1 MYVAGEPSRQ
11 DLQELSG
18 LGITG
23 ILGPASLGER
33 AREAGLE
40 LYACGG
46 AFPAGDH
53 PPQEDLALDI
63 RGRRQLWFGS
73 CCPNHQPTRE
83 GNLEGY
89 RAMAQAPGV
98 SGLVMDGARFS
109 SPASSLDLDSVF
121 TCFCPRCAA
130 KMDALGLDPE
140 RVRAGVSA
148 LYAWLREGGERP
160 REWRGV
166 HQWLDFRRICAG
178 EHLKDFARVAR
189 EEGMA
194 AGAFFFPPSLGRLV
208 GQSYRDM
215 GDSLDVIFPMLYP
228 AYPEK
233 PGDPGTACLNWE
245 LFAMGRL
252 LTLGGAMSHS
262 EALRALSGWVGVELP
277 PPAQL
282 RREVPRALVGKET
295 ARAIREGKPAQI
307 VPILQL
313 DDPKLEASMAQA
325 EAAGAQAL
333 AFFAWE
339 PALPGN
345 WKQVLARTR

>member
-1 MYVAGEPSRQ
+1 MKMALKIFRR
-11 DLQELSG
+11 DLRR
-18 LGITG
+18 LGRN
-23 ILGPASLGER
+23 PAALLI
-33 AREAGLE
+33 AAGLC
-40 LYACGG
+40 LI
-46 AFPAGDH
+46 P
-53 PPQEDLALDI
+53 
-63 RGRRQLWFGS
+63 
-73 CCPNHQPTRE
+73 
-83 GNLEGY
+83 
-89 RAMAQAPGV
+89 
-98 SGLVMDGARFS
+98 
-109 SPASSLDLDSVF
+109 
-121 TCFCPRCAA
+121 
-130 KMDALGLDPE
+130 
-140 RVRAGVSA
+140 A

-178 EHLKDFARVAR
+178 EHLKDFARIAR
-189 EEGMA
+189 EGGLA

-262 EALRALSGWVGVELP
+262 EALRALSGWMGVELP

-282 RREVPRALVGKET
+282 RREVPRTLVGKET
-295 ARAIREGKPAQI
+295 GRAIREGKPAQI

-325 EAAGAQAL
+325 EGAGAQAL

>member
-1 MYVAGEPSRQ
+1 M
-11 DLQELSG
+11 
-18 LGITG
+18 
-23 ILGPASLGER
+23 
-33 AREAGLE
+33 
-40 LYACGG
+40 
-46 AFPAGDH
+46 
-53 PPQEDLALDI
+53 
-63 RGRRQLWFGS
+63 
-73 CCPNHQPTRE
+73 
-83 GNLEGY
+83 
-89 RAMAQAPGV
+89 
-98 SGLVMDGARFS
+98 
-109 SPASSLDLDSVF
+109 
-121 TCFCPRCAA
+121 
-130 KMDALGLDPE
+130 
-140 RVRAGVSA
+140 
-148 LYAWLREGGERP
+148 
-160 REWRGV
+160 
-166 HQWLDFRRICAG
+166 
-178 EHLKDFARVAR
+178 KDFARVAR
-189 EEGMA
+189 EAGLA

-215 GDSLDVIFPMLYP
+215 GDSLDVVFPMLYP

-262 EALRALSGWVGVELP
+262 EALRALSGWMGVELP

>member
-11 DLQELSG
+11 DLEELSR

-83 GNLEGY
+83 RNLESY

-178 EHLKDFARVAR
+178 EHLKDFARIAR
-189 EEGMA
+189 EEGLA
-194 AGAFFFPPSLGRLV
+194 AGAFFFPPSG
-208 GQSYRDM
+208 
-215 GDSLDVIFPMLYP
+215 I
-228 AYPEK
+228 A
-233 PGDPGTACLNWE
+233 
-245 LFAMGRL
+245 
-252 LTLGGAMSHS
+252 
-262 EALRALSGWVGVELP
+262 GVT
-277 PPAQL
+277 
-282 RREVPRALVGKET
+282 G
-295 ARAIREGKPAQI
+295 
-307 VPILQL
+307 
-313 DDPKLEASMAQA
+313 
-325 EAAGAQAL
+325 AAGAAGVTGTDSGMSSL
-333 AFFAWE
+333 SLLFNDTE
-339 PALPGN
+339 TNPKPSG
-345 WKQVLARTR
+345 